1 MAKLGDPDAG
11 CSLGPG
17 SPPPG
22 DARTLSPGFGSA
34 RQKSA
39 GAVGASRAEGP
50 ARARPGGGGGRG
62 PRCRATERGLP
73 PPVAGLDH
81 PPLCPRKAGGDPRR
95 GGGGADFPAT

>member
-22 DARTLSPGFGSA
+22 DARTLSPGLGSA

-39 GAVGASRAEGP
+39 GAVGANRAVGP
-50 ARARPGGGGGRG
+50 ARARPGGGRG
-62 PRCRATERGLP
+62 ARSRATERILP
-73 PPVAGLDH
+73 PPVAGLGH
-81 PPLCPRKAGGDPRR
+81 PPLCPGKAGGDPRQ